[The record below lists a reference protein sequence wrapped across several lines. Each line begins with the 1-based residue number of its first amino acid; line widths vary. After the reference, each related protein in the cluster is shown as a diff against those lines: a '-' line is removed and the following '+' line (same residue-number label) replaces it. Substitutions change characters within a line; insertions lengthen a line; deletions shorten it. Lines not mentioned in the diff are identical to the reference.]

1 MHDRGHNVLMPEDDP
16 PPPRPSARVIIHPA
30 PLSVLTEIFDRR
42 NIAVGIDSSGQ
53 VVLARPDSL
62 LAEVGTDE
70 QRESLAK
77 YVARYDKK
85 QAREI
90 RAPREGEDVP
100 FVAVRLRGVAREAIN
115 GEERWTFA
123 AVHRAMRELAS
134 LQPPIASEL
143 NHVFLGA
150 QTVIGN
156 PLGAPASWAGE
167 MAFLGKVVE
176 TEPDPHGVVRK
187 VMLSTAEPAEE
198 PRFLRRR
205 LNIEGRRRPQ
215 ILVLDTGLQ
224 TVVENGTRRPAHKS
238 LECCELHAAWRDR
251 LATATGPVPID
262 DEDEPDDDA
271 TRTLDFEGGHGTFIA
286 GVIAQLCPDAEVY
299 TSGVLSS
306 FGDGDVADVIAGLR
320 AGLGYSRSGID
331 IVVMSF
337 GAFFADDDPG
347 LFATSLRLLLRGKL
361 GVAAAGN
368 QATCRPYFPAG
379 MHDVIGVG
387 AVSAAGRAWFSNFG
401 GWVDAC
407 APGVDVV
414 STFFNFSEDLALFP
428 ELDDLKPRQFNG
440 WARWSGT
447 SFSAPKVAA
456 VVAQEMYLN
465 LDPGGPELISAREA
479 WRRLTTHD
487 HLRVTD
493 LGVVFNA

>member
-1 MHDRGHNVLMPEDDP
+1 MPDDEP
-16 PPPRPSARVIIHPA
+16 REPRPSALVSDHPA
-30 PLSVLTEIFDRR
+30 PLNTLAEIFDRR
-42 NIAVGIDSSGQ
+42 KISVGIDSSGH
-53 VVLARPDSL
+53 VVLARPDSV
-62 LAEVGTDE
+62 LAEVETVE
-70 QRESLAK
+70 QRESLAR
-77 YVARYDKK
+77 YVERYDRE
-85 QAREI
+85 QAARVRKPTDSEK
-90 RAPREGEDVP
+90 RLP
-100 FVAVRLRGVAREAIN
+100 FVTVQLPGVERGLIN
-115 GEERWTFA
+115 GEDRWSLTPA
-123 AVHRAMRELAS
+123 QQAIRELAG
-134 LQPPIASEL
+134 LEPPVGAEL

-150 QTVIGN
+150 PAVKGN

-167 MAFLGKVVE
+167 IAFIGNVVS
-176 TEPDPHGVVRK
+176 TKPDANGVVRK

-215 ILVLDTGLQ
+215 ILVLDTGLR
-224 TVVENGTRRPAHKS
+224 TVVEDGTRRPEHRF
-238 LECCELHAAWRDR
+238 LDCCTVHSTWRD
-251 LATATGPVPID
+251 AVPAANGTIPID
-262 DEDEPDDDA
+262 DEDEPDDDG
-271 TRTLDFEGGHGTFIA
+271 TGTLDFEGGHGTFIA
-286 GVIAQLCPDAEVY
+286 GVIAQLCPDAEIH

-306 FGDGDVADVIAGLR
+306 FGDGDVADVIAGLQ
-320 AGLGYSRSGID
+320 AGLAATDGPID

-347 LFATSLRLLLRGKL
+347 IFGTSLVQLLGDRF

-379 MHDVIGVG
+379 LTEVKGVG
-387 AVSAAGRAWFSNFG
+387 AVAAGGRAWFTNWG

-414 STFFNFSEDLALFP
+414 STFFSFSEDLALFP
-428 ELDDLKPRQFNG
+428 DLDDLTPREFKG

-456 VVAQEMYLN
+456 VLAQEMYLN
-465 LDPGGPELISAREA
+465 LDTEGSDLIPAQEA

-487 HLRVTD
+487 HLRMPD
-493 LGVVFNA
+493 LGVAFNA